1 MPGREAIVML
11 AAALIW
17 LYKVSLHTFPAQ
29 FQENFAEEMTDV
41 FERVLAQAA
50 SRGWWALLGV
60 GLHEFCQ
67 LPLAI
72 WRAHLAVW
80 RGKQAQRPLTRTISR
95 SPFHPLPP
103 AHDGRFS
110 WRQLA
115 LEMLP
120 LVATAVCL
128 FILTYHR
135 PDVVPANWQHQWPGL
150 GWFTMLFALPL
161 FCLGLAWGLP
171 RWAYPAGGL
180 LLGYSLLL
188 IHWFGLIS
196 FWAGLLLAA
205 FIVGLTAVHSHL
217 HHQPLPPFLQR
228 IGRSMALDWARLCF
242 GLYGLMPWLL
252 IVAFD
257 GVYRTDR
264 TPYLALSLLL
274 MVLGVLV
281 YGRCQRQQQQWMV
294 LLTAVSVTLLP
305 PLLHQAA
312 FQGGV
317 WRWLADPARWLADLS
332 WIGVLW
338 AFQITLLLLP
348 MLARLI
354 YQTWTEEN
362 SRADGEVHL

>member
-1 MPGREAIVML
+1 MPGRKAIVML
-11 AAALIW
+11 AAALVW

-41 FERVLAQAA
+41 FERVLAQPA
-50 SRGWWALLGV
+50 SRGWWVLLGV

-67 LPLAI
+67 LPQAV
-72 WRAHLAVW
+72 WWAHLAVW

-103 AHDGRFS
+103 THDGRFS

-120 LVATAVCL
+120 FVVTAVGL
-128 FILTYHR
+128 VLLTYLR
-135 PDVVPANWQHQWPGL
+135 PHAIPANWQQQWSGL
-150 GWFTMLFALPL
+150 GWFVVLFALPM
-161 FCLGLAWGLP
+161 FCLGLARGLP
-171 RWAYPAGGL
+171 RWAYPWGGL
-180 LLGYSLLL
+180 LLGYSLLFAQAFHL
-188 IHWFGLIS
+188 MA
-196 FWAGLLLAA
+196 FWVILLAA
-205 FIVGLTAVHSHL
+205 AFVLALSAVHSHL
-217 HHQPLPPFLQR
+217 YHWPLPPSLQH
-228 IGRSMALDWARLCF
+228 IGRSMVLDWTRLCF

-264 TPYLALSLLL
+264 TPYMTLSLLL
-274 MVLGVLV
+274 MVLGVWV
-281 YGRCQRQQQQWMV
+281 YGRCHRQPQQWVV

-348 MLARLI
+348 MLAHLV
-354 YQTWTEEN
+354 YQSWTEEN
-362 SRADGEVHL
+362 SRADRGVHL